1 MTPLNL
7 KTTGKMS
14 GASTNN
20 PLGKIINLIPWTLT
34 VVTTELLDSIAL
46 VLATASPKPTQNI
59 NQYILSCLYYL
70 QQLGYVD
77 ISALKMDTAEGKFYI
92 IKRI

>member
-1 MTPLNL
+1 MTKL
-7 KTTGKMS
+7 KLLE
-14 GASTNN
+14 ASPHN
-20 PLGKIINLIPWTLT
+20 PFSKIINLIPWTST

-46 VLATASPKPTQNI
+46 VLTTAQPKPTQNI
-59 NQYILSCLYYL
+59 NHYILKSLYYL
-70 QQLGYVD
+70 HELGYVE